1 MPEPKIKPPT
11 GTVTFLFT
19 DIVGSTEMW
28 EQHGDAFLP
37 VLQAH
42 NAILSDAMQRYG
54 GFLVKTEGDSY
65 KIAFSDASA
74 AAKCAILAQAALQRY
89 PWPHDVGPLKVRMG
103 LHTGKPFMQG
113 NDYFGPA
120 INRAARILSA
130 AHGGQILVSDETIRY
145 AEGRMEVGTRFVDQG
160 HHRLKDLSEPVRLY
174 QVTHPALE
182 QRNFPPPSSLNGHA
196 NNLPTQRR
204 SFIGREKEI
213 EQIASEFAGGDT
225 RLLTVTGP
233 AGSGK
238 TRLSHQAAAE
248 YAHLFPDGVWN
259 VQLSN
264 AVDVIGA
271 AIEVAD
277 SLGID
282 LPPGAPP
289 LETVQRW
296 LANRSCLL
304 ILDDCGHVPQA
315 DRLIRELLSGS
326 ASLRCLA
333 TSRHPL
339 PLAEQSEIA
348 LLEFTLPPENATTEQ
363 LMASEAGHLFVDRV
377 HDERKDFAIT
387 DQRAGSIA
395 RLLKKLPA
403 FPGPIEKAAELLGL
417 NQVTID
423 AVTQEVAHR
432 AGEMSHAAARK
443 GRELL
448 SRTKEM
454 GTLLLSQATILAD
467 RNHLEE
473 AEGKCREALAIY
485 QRAEDDYGVA
495 ATLRQLG
502 NIAFA
507 KKQYAH
513 SVTLL
518 SAAHQA
524 FHDLKSPEA
533 LAVRVDL
540 EHARRAVGHDLPH
553 STMSIDQAIDSALAD

>member
-1 MPEPKIKPPT
+1 
-11 GTVTFLFT
+11 
-19 DIVGSTEMW
+19 
-28 EQHGDAFLP
+28 
-37 VLQAH
+37 
-42 NAILSDAMQRYG
+42 
-54 GFLVKTEGDSY
+54 
-65 KIAFSDASA
+65 
-74 AAKCAILAQAALQRY
+74 
-89 PWPHDVGPLKVRMG
+89 
-103 LHTGKPFMQG
+103 
-113 NDYFGPA
+113 
-120 INRAARILSA
+120 
-130 AHGGQILVSDETIRY
+130 
-145 AEGRMEVGTRFVDQG
+145 
-160 HHRLKDLSEPVRLY
+160 
-174 QVTHPALE
+174 
-182 QRNFPPPSSLNGHA
+182 
-196 NNLPTQRR
+196 
-204 SFIGREKEI
+204 
-213 EQIASEFAGGDT
+213 
-225 RLLTVTGP
+225 
-233 AGSGK
+233 
-238 TRLSHQAAAE
+238 
-248 YAHLFPDGVWN
+248 
-259 VQLSN
+259 
-264 AVDVIGA
+264 
-271 AIEVAD
+271 
-277 SLGID
+277 
-282 LPPGAPP
+282 
-289 LETVQRW
+289 
-296 LANRSCLL
+296 
-304 ILDDCGHVPQA
+304 
-315 DRLIRELLSGS
+315 
-326 ASLRCLA
+326 
-333 TSRHPL
+333 
-339 PLAEQSEIA
+339 
-348 LLEFTLPPENATTEQ
+348 
-363 LMASEAGHLFVDRV
+363 
-377 HDERKDFAIT
+377 
-387 DQRAGSIA
+387 
-395 RLLKKLPA
+395 LKKLPA